1 MAILHADWVTEG
13 RIDFEYKKY
22 LLLGYLQA
30 VSRHFQEEKLYP
42 FLSDLVFHYRNL
54 VSIRDN
60 RTQALSQFP
69 KQLTRLDF
77 EEFKLEYE
85 RISQD
90 AEYMEVIAEI
100 LDFAIP
106 RIKNQLGQG
115 KEIYDQVESQMK
127 IEPIGIVPID
137 TSVGYFFLHTESRP
151 EAEIYEYEVSLFEQS
166 NETLRGLRTRF
177 LNKVLLSFTRTFENY
192 KLELI
197 QTNKGWPNP
206 AAWLVST
213 TAALPIQETLLP
225 IAKRRLVH
233 HLGTS

>member
-151 EAEIYEYEVSLFEQS
+151 EA
-166 NETLRGLRTRF
+166 
-177 LNKVLLSFTRTFENY
+177 
-192 KLELI
+192 
-197 QTNKGWPNP
+197 
-206 AAWLVST
+206 
-213 TAALPIQETLLP
+213 
-225 IAKRRLVH
+225 
-233 HLGTS
+233 